1 MGFSSAHA
9 ARAALPAVV
18 LGDLLSDLPEVS
30 NWELRS
36 RMEYRCGGPG
46 PMMHSCFMSYH
57 LDCLPQKDVW
67 ELCTASSSE
76 HVAAGLTRTCTSCFE
91 HGSQAQLLPLLVP
104 AVVGCRLARMPICH
118 CTDSNPKRVHGCTFH
133 AGATP

>member
-36 RMEYRCGGPG
+36 RMEYRCTGLVWWLVLGLWPVT
-46 PMMHSCFMSYH
+46 PAEFAMS
-57 LDCLPQKDVW
+57 LTAVRW
-67 ELCTASSSE
+67 SLC
-76 HVAAGLTRTCTSCFE
+76 
-91 HGSQAQLLPLLVP
+91 
-104 AVVGCRLARMPICH
+104 I
-118 CTDSNPKRVHGCTFH
+118 
-133 AGATP
+133 